1 MHETLE
7 KMDNYQL
14 FKLVRDSEEVTLG
27 SLEAGRILS
36 HRASLGNSTEARKFI
51 ENLERQQSEQRFI
64 RRGE

>member
-14 FKLVRDSEEVTLG
+14 FRLVRASEEVSPE

-36 HRASLGNSTEARKFI
+36 HRASLGKSTEARKFVK
-51 ENLERQQSEQRFI
+51 NLERQQSEQNHSRK
-64 RRGE
+64 R